1 MMSDRSQRGAIKLTH
16 YREVAYAYGAPEY
29 VEFADVGVVIL
40 HSSRA
45 LPVPRQRR
53 TCQRLAQPAIRPV
66 VRQRPDANAMSAA
79 GDVAALP
86 AADCSSATADDLA
99 TLTWGWSPLPRAVAA
114 ADPRGFSPGGGRP
127 SLSAE
132 DNGGLRIARVKN
144 VRSTR

>member
-1 MMSDRSQRGAIKLTH
+1 
-16 YREVAYAYGAPEY
+16 
-29 VEFADVGVVIL
+29 
-40 HSSRA
+40 
-45 LPVPRQRR
+45 
-53 TCQRLAQPAIRPV
+53 
-66 VRQRPDANAMSAA
+66 MSAA